1 MDLFNGFLVAL
12 EPFNLFMV
20 FAGTGIGIV
29 FGALPGLTS
38 TMAVGLL
45 IPITFGFSPA
55 TGLIFLAGSYC
66 GSMYGG
72 SISAILLNTPGTPA
86 SAATALDGYPMA
98 LNGDGGK
105 ALATA
110 TIASFIG
117 GIISAMC
124 LILISPQLAK
134 IALLFGPAE
143 YFAVACFGMTII
155 SALSSRAIL
164 KGCIAGLLG
173 LVIGT
178 VGMDPMTGVPRFT
191 FGYFEMLEGISI
203 IPALIGLFSASQVL
217 MLLEELKPGEKLNSM
232 STIKPGKIWLP
243 FSEIKSLMG
252 IMLRGSGIGTII
264 GIIPAA
270 GGDIAAFLGYN
281 EAQRFSKKREMFG
294 KGNVEGVAGPE
305 SANNGVT
312 GGSLIP
318 LLTLGVPGNSVTAIF
333 LGGLL
338 IQGLRPGP
346 SLFTDQAATTY
357 AFFAGMI
364 LANIAMLVLGFIAA
378 RFFIR
383 VLSVPTTIMI
393 PLIFCLCV
401 IGSYAIRNS
410 MFDVGLMLLFGAL
423 GYFLKKTGFSSAPV
437 VLGMILGPMAE
448 GSYRRFLQATQ
459 GDIMPMFEKP
469 IVLVLFAMCIISVV
483 SPFVARWYEERKKSH
498 ATQSAAE
505 NNQ

>member
-1 MDLFNGFLVAL
+1 MDLFQGFLVAL
-12 EPFNLFMV
+12 QPMNLFMV
-20 FAGTGIGIV
+20 FAGTGIGII

-55 TGLIFLAGSYC
+55 TGLIFLAGAYC

-98 LNGDGGK
+98 NKGEGGK

-117 GIISAMC
+117 GIVSAMC
-124 LILISPQLAK
+124 LIMISPQLAK

-155 SALSSRAIL
+155 SALSSHAIL

-173 LVIGT
+173 LAIGT

-191 FGYFEMLEGISI
+191 FGHFEMLEGISI

-217 MLLEELKPGEKLNSM
+217 TLLEELKPGEKLNSM
-232 STIKPGKIWLP
+232 SALKPGKIWLP
-243 FSEIKSLMG
+243 WVELKQLMG
-252 IMLRGSGIGTII
+252 IMLRCSGIGTIV

-281 EAQRFSKKREMFG
+281 EAQRFSKKRDLFG

-318 LLTLGVPGNSVTAIF
+318 LLTLGIPGNSVTAIF

-364 LANIAMLVLGFIAA
+364 LANIAMLILGFIAA

-383 VLSVPTTIMI
+383 ILSVPTTIMV

-410 MFDVGLMLLFGAL
+410 MFDVGLMLLFGGL
-423 GYFLKKTGFSSAPV
+423 GFFLKKTGFSSAPV

-448 GSYRRFLQATQ
+448 GNYRRFLQATQ
-459 GDIMPMFEKP
+459 GDLMPMFEKP
-469 IVLVLFAMCIISVV
+469 IVVVLFAMCIISVV
-483 SPFVARWYEERKKSH
+483 SPFVMRWFEERKKDR
-498 ATQSAAE
+498 AVQEPAA
-505 NNQ
+505 